1 MHESARR
8 RPVCCRRLSLAVAG
22 AATLTAAW
30 GCRGQATR
38 SESAAPAFINIGV
51 AQLSPTDSP
60 IRGFRQLSQI
70 YSVESF
76 LRPNEEGRLQPLLA
90 ESSKVSAD
98 GRSLQVRLR
107 RGVKFHDGSPVDPAA
122 VMTILPAALKEFMGP
137 VYSDVERVSTLDA
150 NTVEVR
156 FATSS
161 PFVLEAMEAPF
172 RKPGAAIVGTGPY
185 VPVPN
190 STTEMRAFQ
199 EYYLGAP
206 TIDRLVV
213 TNYPSV
219 RAAWAD
225 MLRDRIDMLYEVG
238 TDALDS
244 MVGSNNISLFT
255 FTRHY
260 QYTLAFNPKSK
271 ALRSRE
277 VRRALSWAI
286 DRAGIVQTA
295 LKDHGVASSGPMAPG
310 YWALD
315 RSAPT
320 FGYDVERA
328 TAQLAGDA
336 GAAGGRRTSL
346 RFTCLVAPDVVT
358 ERVALEMRRQLQQV
372 GVDMTVEEL
381 PQEEFMQR
389 SSKGE
394 YDALLIEVISGPTL
408 FRPYLV
414 WRSESPLNFGHFG
427 SATVDAALDGVR
439 RAPSEPA
446 YRTAVLD
453 LQKAFMDDPPGIF
466 VAWTVRARAV
476 SKRFDVPAEEGR
488 DVLSTIRM
496 WKPAPA
502 ADRASRN

>member
-1 MHESARR
+1 MDRSARR
-8 RPVCCRRLSLAVAG
+8 RFVCCRRLSLAAAG

-70 YSVESF
+70 YSVESL
-76 LRPNEEGRLQPLLA
+76 LRPSEEGRLQPQLA

-98 GRSLQVRLR
+98 GRSLLVRLR

-122 VMTILPAALKEFMGP
+122 VMAILPSALKDFMGP
-137 VYSDVERVSTLDA
+137 VYTDVERVSAVDA

-172 RKPGAAIVGTGPY
+172 RKPGPAMVGTGPY

-190 STTEMRAFQ
+190 STTELRAFR

-206 TIDRLVV
+206 AIDRLVV
-213 TNYPSV
+213 TNYQSV

-260 QYTLAFNPKSK
+260 QYMLAFNPKAA
-271 ALRSRE
+271 ALKSRD
-277 VRRALSWAI
+277 VRRALNWAV
-286 DRAGIVQTA
+286 DRSEIVRSP
-295 LKDHGVASSGPMAPG
+295 LKEHGVASSGPLAPG

-315 RSAPT
+315 RNAPK
-320 FGYDVERA
+320 FDYDVERA
-328 TAQLAGDA
+328 IALLRATRAPA
-336 GAAGGRRTSL
+336 
-346 RFTCLVAPDVVT
+346 RFTCIVSPDALT
-358 ERVALEMRRQLQQV
+358 ERVALELRRQLQKV
-372 GVDMTVEEL
+372 GVDMTVE
-381 PQEEFMQR
+381 QTTQDEFIQR
-389 SSKGE
+389 SSTGR
-394 YDALLIEVISGPTL
+394 YDALLGEMISGPTF
-408 FRPYLV
+408 FRPYMV
-414 WRSESPLNFGHFG
+414 WHSGSPLNFGRFG
-427 SATVDAALDGVR
+427 NPTIDAALDGVR
-439 RAPSEPA
+439 HAPSEPA

-453 LQKAFMDDPPGIF
+453 LQKAFMDDPPAVF
-466 VAWTVRARAV
+466 LAWTVRARAV

-488 DVLSTIRM
+488 DVLSTIRL
-496 WKPAPA
+496 WKPTAA
-502 ADRASRN
+502 ADRTNRN